1 MISQITGKLIS
12 KKTTEVVIECSG
24 VGFLLIVPISTE
36 KCLPALNEIVTLQ
49 TLLITNEREDT
60 IVLFGF
66 YTDAEREIFKLL
78 LKVKGIGPKS
88 ALGILSSISISEFC
102 NAIKNENHELLK
114 KMPGI
119 GDKTAKLIVIEL
131 KNKITKIDEDSSLYF
146 EEDVLSILQ
155 EDAIN
160 ALITLGY
167 NKIIAAKEV
176 KKAIS
181 ALGQL
186 DITIENIINLV
197 LKKNKI

>member
-36 KCLPALNEIVTLQ
+36 KCLPALNENVTLQ

-131 KNKITKIDEDSSLYF
+131 KNKVTKIDEDSSLYF

-181 ALGQL
+181 VLGQL

>member
-78 LKVKGIGPKS
+78 LKVKGIGPK
-88 ALGILSSISISEFC
+88 
-102 NAIKNENHELLK
+102 
-114 KMPGI
+114 I
-119 GDKTAKLIVIEL
+119 GRAHV
-131 KNKITKIDEDSSLYF
+131 
-146 EEDVLSILQ
+146 
-155 EDAIN
+155 
-160 ALITLGY
+160 
-167 NKIIAAKEV
+167 
-176 KKAIS
+176 
-181 ALGQL
+181 
-186 DITIENIINLV
+186 
-197 LKKNKI
+197 

>member
-1 MISQITGKLIS
+1 MIAQIAGKLIS